1 MSGWSSRASRSSPHR
16 TVFDNVAFPPK
27 MRNVRRAEIR
37 QRVTQAL
44 TMSDRIA
51 VLQGGRI
58 VQIDRPEALYD
69 RP

>member
-1 MSGWSSRASRSSPHR
+1 M
-16 TVFDNVAFPPK
+16 AFPPK